1 MTTKEYAPFVNS
13 IENLDYH
20 TDYSYLLNFW
30 YTSKINKEFEFITR
44 NGIHPDL
51 RTTNDNNKNGM
62 RIHNNKITSISTAFY
77 SAFRIMLD
85 HLFENVKIAK
95 QREQDIW
102 DLKWEPDANLIDIN
116 TYNICYYA
124 LKNMTGNIGPLI
136 VRRPRSSESMNNI
149 SINLASKDKLHS
161 KFLLDSLGEIE
172 DHAKANI
179 DKKIFDTLD
188 SLFNVP
194 SIKEDLGLVS
204 KKSSISKKNTTETVT
219 ATAAQPS
226 PITMLFERDLE
237 ATTVQLRELMPIYNS
252 IINSIQGIP
261 DRGRFSY
268 VLQYAKAGT
277 NPNIRFIEDTDA
289 NYRNFMALVRE
300 AAAA

>member
-1 MTTKEYAPFVNS
+1 MTTKEYAPFVHS
-13 IENLDYH
+13 LENLEYS

-30 YTSKINKEFEFITR
+30 YTSKINKEFQFITR
-44 NGIHPDL
+44 NGVHPDV
-51 RTTNDNNKNGM
+51 RTTVDNNRNGM
-62 RIHNNKITSISTAFY
+62 VIHNNKITSISTSFY

-85 HLFENVKIAK
+85 SLFENVKLAK
-95 QREQDIW
+95 QREQDVW
-102 DLKWEPDANLIDIN
+102 DLKWEPDSNLLDIN

-124 LKNMTGNIGPLI
+124 LKNMAANIGPI
-136 VRRPRSSESMNNI
+136 TIRRPRSSESLNHI
-149 SINLASKDKLHS
+149 SINLANKDKLHA

-172 DHAKANI
+172 DHAKTNI
-179 DKKIFDTLD
+179 DAKIFDTLD
-188 SLFNVP
+188 TLFQAS
-194 SIKEDLGLVS
+194 SIKEDLGLVGKKVPVAK
-204 KKSSISKKNTTETVT
+204 KKSTTTSAQT
-219 ATAAQPS
+219 TAAPF
-226 PITMLFERDLE
+226 TMNFERDLN

-261 DRGRFSY
+261 ERGRFSY

-277 NPNIRFIEDTDA
+277 NPNIRFIEDTDT

>member
-62 RIHNNKITSISTAFY
+62 RIYNNKITSISTAFY

-95 QREQDIW
+95 QREQDVW

-124 LKNMTGNIGPLI
+124 LKNMTGNIGPLN
-136 VRRPRSSESMNNI
+136 VKRPRSSESMNHI
-149 SINLASKDKLHS
+149 SINLSNKDKLHS

-179 DKKIFDTLD
+179 DKKIFHTLD
-188 SLFNVP
+188 SLLQAS
-194 SIKEDLGLVS
+194 SIKEDLGLVG
-204 KKSSISKKNTTETVT
+204 KKSSVANKKNTETVT
-219 ATAAQPS
+219 TSQPSSFTMNFERVLDATA
-226 PITMLFERDLE
+226 
-237 ATTVQLRELMPIYNS
+237 VQLRELMPIYNS
-252 IINSIQGIP
+252 IVNSIQGIP
-261 DRGRFSY
+261 ERGRFSY

-277 NPNIRFIEDTDA
+277 NPNIRFIEDTDT